1 MCRIKSFVAGLLV
14 AALALPCSALAQGE
28 EDFDPAT
35 VDLVKLIECQTYD
48 VPSYN
53 ALAFWLAG
61 TEGADARRHLGF
73 TEVKSANYLL
83 KEYRLAKPVTVFG
96 RQTSRVAFTNSGP
109 MAVLDEAD
117 PRPLAK
123 ALNVEAVIDAP
134 TKFMGERVISQTSE
148 KIGESTIGMRVS
160 LNVSTVSSH
169 PGKTLAGCSYR
180 LDVE

>member
-1 MCRIKSFVAGLLV
+1 MKSLVVGLLV
-14 AALALPCSALAQGE
+14 LGLALPFSVSAQAE

-35 VDLVKLIECQTYD
+35 VDLAKLIECQTYD

-53 ALAFWLAG
+53 AVAFWLAG
-61 TEGADARRHLGF
+61 TEGADARRHFGF
-73 TEVKSANYLL
+73 TEVKTSNYLL
-83 KEYRLAKPVTVFG
+83 KQYRLAKPVTVFG
-96 RQTSRVAFTNSGP
+96 RQTSLVAFTSSGP

-123 ALNVEAVIDAP
+123 ALKVEATIDGP
-134 TKFMGERVISQTSE
+134 TKYMGERVVSQTSE
-148 KIGESTIGMRVS
+148 KIGESTVGMRVS

-180 LDVE
+180 LDVD

>member
-1 MCRIKSFVAGLLV
+1 MKSLVVGLLV
-14 AALALPCSALAQGE
+14 AGLALPFSASAQAE

-61 TEGADARRHLGF
+61 LDGAAARRHLGF

-83 KEYRLAKPVTVFG
+83 KEYRLTKPITVFG

-117 PRPLAK
+117 PHPLAK
-123 ALNVEAVIDAP
+123 ALKVEAVIDVP
-134 TKFMGERVISQTSE
+134 SKFMGERVMSQTTE
-148 KIGESTIGMRVS
+148 KIGESTLSTRVS
-160 LNVSTVSSH
+160 LNVSTVTSH
-169 PGKTLAGCSYR
+169 PGKILAGCSYR
-180 LDVE
+180 IDVE

>member
-1 MCRIKSFVAGLLV
+1 MKSFVAGLLV
-14 AALALPCSALAQGE
+14 AALALPCSALAQAE

-109 MAVLDEAD
+109 MAVLDDAD

-148 KIGESTIGMRVS
+148 KIGANTIGMRVS